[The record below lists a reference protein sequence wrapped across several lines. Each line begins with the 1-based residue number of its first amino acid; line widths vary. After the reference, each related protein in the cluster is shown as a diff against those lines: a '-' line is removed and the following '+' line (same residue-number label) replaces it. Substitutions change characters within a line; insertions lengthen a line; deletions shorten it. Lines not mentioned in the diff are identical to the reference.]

1 MYGFHVERLEVFRR
15 VNGQDGGA
23 IFSISGAKGQVWR
36 QARVGIASPG
46 FNDQVLILTHHP
58 VTSSLT
64 PTHGF
69 WYMCVLLCEKI
80 RYVHH
85 TKLIIRVYA

>member
-58 VTSSLT
+58 VTSSPIL
-64 PTHGF
+64 PTVSRT
-69 WYMCVLLCEKI
+69 CVYCFARKYGTYTI
-80 RYVHH
+80 RN
-85 TKLIIRVYA
+85 